1 MGRGKRHEPSAQAE
15 DRRTRLALIIESW
28 QSAGAVL
35 EFGSMSEHQKARRGW
50 SWWHL
55 LFIVQFIA
63 VLWPPFYN
71 SVEPRWIG
79 IPFFYWYQL
88 LWVIIAA
95 VFTAI
100 VYFATEREGGHVGGG
115 RGVQN
120 GQQE

>member
-1 MGRGKRHEPSAQAE
+1 
-15 DRRTRLALIIESW
+15 
-28 QSAGAVL
+28 
-35 EFGSMSEHQKARRGW
+35 MSEHQKARRGW
-50 SWWHL
+50 SWWYL
-55 LFIVQFIA
+55 LFMVQFIA

-100 VYFATEREGGHVGGG
+100 VYFATESEGGHVAGG
-115 RGVQN
+115 RGAQN